1 MRARLVPAS
10 VLLLAVGAAS
20 QQRKIPAPT
29 AHCRFSNGSTI
40 AVTYSSDLR
49 GYRFVTDG
57 SLLAVNGVHVPA
69 GEYVV
74 TFPRKDSA
82 DNWTLMLKTPSMKTG
97 VQALPPLPM
106 TVASSSPSA
115 GTPTTGF
122 PVFFD
127 HTGGS
132 CMLHWSEKL
141 AEEVLSL
148 EFTQENTD
156 LPVVN

>member
-1 MRARLVPAS
+1 MRARLVLAS

-29 AHCRFSNGSTI
+29 ANCRFSDGSTI
-40 AVTYSSDLR
+40 TVTYSSDLR

-57 SLLAVNGVHVPA
+57 SLLAVSGVHVPA

-82 DNWTLMLKTPSMKTG
+82 DNWTLMLKTPSMKKG

-106 TVASSSPSA
+106 TVASSS
-115 GTPTTGF
+115 PTTGF

-141 AEEVLSL
+141 AEVVLSL
-148 EFTQENTD
+148 EFTRENTD
-156 LPVVN
+156 LPVIN